1 MGEETKLSLFPFW
14 EPAMLCAELLLTA
27 GCQRVSMKLGRGQ
40 CVPGQHGVPGL
51 QSWLCGAALLPLKL
65 LVSKTSPV
73 QKQMQNQ
80 PFVHTHIIKKEFI
93 QRDIGRLEGQPSV
106 SI

>member
-27 GCQRVSMKLGRGQ
+27 GCQRVSVKLGRGQ

-51 QSWLCGAALLPLKL
+51 QSWL
-65 LVSKTSPV
+65 
-73 QKQMQNQ
+73 
-80 PFVHTHIIKKEFI
+80 
-93 QRDIGRLEGQPSV
+93 
-106 SI
+106 